1 MGAAPLEGGGRVDT
15 PPVTAPKLRL
25 GLLLVLV
32 AGLVAPGTAS
42 AAAPVLVHDAT
53 TVTEGA
59 PRDGVVAGGDTIT
72 IVERVENTTASSL
85 AGLQGTLTTST
96 PGVDVTQ
103 DTSPYPTL
111 AAFGAEEN
119 TVPFEVTL
127 PLSLPCGAVVQLA
140 LELSG
145 PGIDVSVPLTVRT
158 GFDGGPA
165 DYGRGSPA
173 DIPNGTASLTHLARL
188 SAGGTSTIRVPS
200 TDGGTVR
207 GIQVRLDHLE
217 YPLGHLRISLKA
229 PNGSQIVL
237 LDHRGGAAQSL
248 DDTVIAAGGAD
259 PAQTPN
265 LSSTTVRP
273 EESFD
278 ALLGNTRAGDWR
290 LVFAVDDAAEFG
302 TLEDWHIDFTL
313 ADCAPRSL
321 AALVATPTQVAPNA
335 DVLLDASGTV
345 VDGPASYAYS
355 TPGGFASITGGSTSQ
370 AHVTFG
376 SRGRKTVT
384 VTVTDAHSAVFTT
397 DVDVIVS
404 NPPLAVLPAPGG
416 ALTGDPIRFDASG
429 SSDPVDHDPI
439 TYAWS
444 VDGDDFVPGASSG
457 LLDVPFAT
465 RGLTTSPS
473 A

>member
-1 MGAAPLEGGGRVDT
+1 M
-15 PPVTAPKLRL
+15 
-25 GLLLVLV
+25 
-32 AGLVAPGTAS
+32 
-42 AAAPVLVHDAT
+42 
-53 TVTEGA
+53 
-59 PRDGVVAGGDTIT
+59 
-72 IVERVENTTASSL
+72 
-85 AGLQGTLTTST
+85 
-96 PGVDVTQ
+96 
-103 DTSPYPTL
+103 
-111 AAFGAEEN
+111 
-119 TVPFEVTL
+119 
-127 PLSLPCGAVVQLA
+127 
-140 LELSG
+140 
-145 PGIDVSVPLTVRT
+145 
-158 GFDGGPA
+158 
-165 DYGRGSPA
+165 
-173 DIPNGTASLTHLARL
+173 
-188 SAGGTSTIRVPS
+188 PS

-278 ALLGNTRAGDWR
+278 ALLGNTRAGDLEAR
-290 LVFAVDDAAEFG
+290 LRGGRRGRVRDPRGLAHRLHARRLRPALARRVGRDADAGSAERRRAARPIG
-302 TLEDWHIDFTL
+302 NRRG
-313 ADCAPRSL
+313 RSREL
-321 AALVATPTQVAPNA
+321 RVQH
-335 DVLLDASGTV
+335 
-345 VDGPASYAYS
+345 
-355 TPGGFASITGGSTSQ
+355 PGGFASITGGSTSQ

-404 NPPLAVLPAPGG
+404 NPPLAVLPAPAD

-465 RGLTTSPS
+465 PGAHHVTVRVTDADGATDEATAIVTVNSRPPVAALALGAAPAVTGRQTLLDASASHDDGVIARYRWDLDGNLTNGPDGDGFEVDGGVAPTRTAVFATHGSTRARRGHRRRGHVDRRAADLRRHRCAHARESRPPRLSRGPTPR
-473 A
+473 